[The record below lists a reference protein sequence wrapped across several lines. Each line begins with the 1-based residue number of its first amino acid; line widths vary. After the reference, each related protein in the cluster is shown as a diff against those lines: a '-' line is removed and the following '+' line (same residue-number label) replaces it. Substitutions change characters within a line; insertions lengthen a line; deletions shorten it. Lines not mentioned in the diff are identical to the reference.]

1 MVAEKLKAKSISVC
15 WNLWQPRCWPRVWQ
29 DIRDQNLS
37 LAPSEM

>member
-15 WNLWQPRCWPRVWQ
+15 WNLWQPRCW

-37 LAPSEM
+37 LAPSET